1 MDIEEK
7 MNQFE
12 RIHDRIKHK
21 SFGKIKISGKVQR
34 KGNVEIENRNE
45 KDAKSMFEEEER
57 LANQDIEA
65 IKKKKL
71 SKVGNIWEIRKKV
84 IGGKKQSSQATAI
97 IDPMSGKLITS
108 KQKIKEV
115 SLQYCKL

>member
-21 SFGKIKISGKVQR
+21 SFGKGKVQR
-34 KGNVEIENRNE
+34 KGKVEIENRNE

-84 IGGKKQSSQATAI
+84 IGGEETI
-97 IDPMSGKLITS
+97 
-108 KQKIKEV
+108 
-115 SLQYCKL
+115 